1 MSQKLALEFR
11 KSNLLIEDAN
21 RLQTEHEQK
30 IKELEISL
38 NEFDSLNGE
47 IKSLGFEDSNGFQD
61 DSFGI
66 VKLSLSNRFIA
77 FSCKKII
84 SK

>member
-30 IKELEISL
+30 IKELQISL

-47 IKSLGFEDSNGFQD
+47 IKSLEFQASNGIQG

-66 VKLSLSNRFIA
+66 EKWSVGEWFKR
-77 FSCKKII
+77 
-84 SK
+84 